1 MKGEVIQPNILIV
14 DDAPENI
21 ELLGR
26 ILMPDYMVRVVING
40 AEAIDIAASENPP
53 DLILLD
59 IMMPGMDGYEICRQ
73 LKAEKKTCKIPIIF
87 ITAKGEE
94 EDETKGFQ
102 MGAVDY
108 ISKPFS
114 LSVVKARVCT
124 HLELKKHQD
133 QLESL
138 VKERTKDICRANEQL
153 KKEVKERR
161 QTQAALKETNKSL
174 EDSLIALRQAQDHLV
189 MSEKMAALGNL
200 VAGVAHE
207 INTPVGIG
215 ITAASFLTMK
225 TCKFTELV
233 NNKNFDFNDL
243 NKYMTLANEAS
254 TIIETNLNRAADL
267 ISSFKQVGVDQASRK
282 KRVFHLNEYLS
293 IVLYSLRPK
302 LKKEGHRVFIDCPE
316 NLEVDSYPGVFS
328 QIMTNLIINSTTHG
342 FEGIKKGKID
352 IKITHENKKIK
363 LHYKDNG
370 NGMDKNA
377 VEQIFEPFF
386 TTKRIEGGT
395 GLGMHIVYN
404 LVTQALKG
412 QITCNSSKGK
422 GVSFLIVIPV

>member
-21 ELLGR
+21 EMLGR

-40 AEAIDIAASENPP
+40 TEAIDIAASENPP

-73 LKAEKKTCKIPIIF
+73 LKADKKTRKIPVIF

-102 MGAVDY
+102 LGAVDY
-108 ISKPFS
+108 ITKPFS

-124 HLELKKHQD
+124 HLELKMHQD
-133 QLESL
+133 QLERL
-138 VKERTKDICRANEQL
+138 VKERTSDICQANEQL

-161 QTQAALKETNKSL
+161 QTQTVLKETNKSL
-174 EDSLIALRQAQDHLV
+174 EDSLITLRQTQDHLI

-225 TCKFTELV
+225 TRKFSKHI
-233 NNKNFDFNDL
+233 NNENIDFHDL
-243 NKYMTLANEAS
+243 NKYMTLAKEAS
-254 TIIETNLNRAADL
+254 TIIETNLKRAADL
-267 ISSFKQVGVDQASRK
+267 ISSFKQVGADQASRK
-282 KRVFHLNEYLS
+282 KRLFFMKEYLN

-302 LKKEGHRVFIDCPE
+302 LKEGEHRVFIDCPE
-316 NLEVDSYPGVFS
+316 NFEVDSYPGVFS
-328 QIMTNLIINSTTHG
+328 QILTNLVINSITHG
-342 FEGIKKGKID
+342 FEVIKKGKIY
-352 IKITHENKKIK
+352 IKITHEDNNMRFY
-363 LHYKDNG
+363 YKDNG
-370 NGMDKNA
+370 KGMDEKA
-377 VEQIFEPFF
+377 VKRIFEPFF
-386 TTKRIEGGT
+386 TTKRIQGGT

-404 LVTQALKG
+404 LVTQVLKG
-412 QITCNSSKGK
+412 QITCSSSKEK
-422 GVSFLIVIPV
+422 SLSFLIDIPM